1 MDQILKNIP
10 LNNQA
15 NIELPNLDLFFQYG
29 EKYISDISID
39 VTISLAKVKISSMPS
54 LQFNILKTSVEK
66 LNISILDS
74 NIEIK
79 DGSVNG
85 VLTLRYQNV

>member
-1 MDQILKNIP
+1 
-10 LNNQA
+10 
-15 NIELPNLDLFFQYG
+15 LPNLDLFFKYG

-39 VTISLAKVKISSMPS
+39 VTNSSAKVKISSMPS
-54 LQFNILKTSVEK
+54 LQFNILKTGVEK

-74 NIEIK
+74 SLEIK
-79 DGSVNG
+79 DGSVSG